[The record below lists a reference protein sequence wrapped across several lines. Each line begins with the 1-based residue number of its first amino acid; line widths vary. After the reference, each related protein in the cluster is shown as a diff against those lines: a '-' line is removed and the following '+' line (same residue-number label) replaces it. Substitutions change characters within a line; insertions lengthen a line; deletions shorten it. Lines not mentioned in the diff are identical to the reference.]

1 MQEQI
6 GKFLFDNN
14 KDPKPDGWLA
24 LFATACMLYYI
35 STYKKPVPELVYMD
49 FLNNYLLKN
58 QIKEIKISKD
68 RRSEVFNHRA
78 DIEMIDGSK
87 HYMILG
93 SQESFLAKLDMV
105 QRQMGKQP
113 HQFIPVKYVNSNE
126 EQMNTFYFN
135 LFIGMVAVAAM
146 YQIFKARN
154 GMGMN
159 KGAKGKNVGKKDN
172 GNSWFGG
179 GGQFMGMQ
187 KSKANVYGE
196 DKKIDIRF

>member
-1 MQEQI
+1 
-6 GKFLFDNN
+6 
-14 KDPKPDGWLA
+14 
-24 LFATACMLYYI
+24 MLYYI
-35 STYKKPVPELVYMD
+35 TTYQKPVPELVYMD

-87 HYMILG
+87 YYMILG

-113 HQFIPVKYVNSNE
+113 HQFIPVKYVNNNE
-126 EQMNTFYFN
+126 ESMSAFYFN
-135 LFIGMVAVAAM
+135 LFVGMIAVAAM

-154 GMGMN
+154 NIGN
-159 KGAKGKNVGKKDN
+159 KAAKGKSASKKD
-172 GNSWFGG
+172 GGGWFGG
-179 GGQFMGMQ
+179 
-187 KSKANVYGE
+187 N
-196 DKKIDIRF
+196 